1 MMAVD
6 DENTNP
12 SKPSYGSRIQRNP
25 NMAELSLAQYCSD
38 GLVPHIVESE
48 PQVYRGKAHNI
59 PRKQKEENC
68 GMKGGKSRSEG
79 EKLEMF
85 DDVNLKTM
93 IVVTDC

>member
-1 MMAVD
+1 MM
-6 DENTNP
+6 
-12 SKPSYGSRIQRNP
+12 RIPILP
-25 NMAELSLAQYCSD
+25 NLPLTLVSNETPQYCSD